1 MDYCLILYNYV
12 LSDVFQ
18 CFENTLEGTR

>member
-12 LSDVFQ
+12 FSDVFQ